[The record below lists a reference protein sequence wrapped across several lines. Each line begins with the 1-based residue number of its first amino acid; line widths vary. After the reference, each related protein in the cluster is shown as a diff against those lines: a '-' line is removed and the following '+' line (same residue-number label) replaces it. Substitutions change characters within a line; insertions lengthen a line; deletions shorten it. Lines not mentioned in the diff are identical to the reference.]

1 MHSDPEDRLY
11 LQEKKR
17 LPTLHLVLIVIGIVG
32 IVAAIYLPN
41 RDSEPTIEEGATA
54 IASTP
59 VPVEPPPAIVLPEAP
74 DIPAPE
80 PETAPAPELAPA
92 IAPVSLETSD
102 LELRELL
109 TPIEASPLIN
119 QALETDD
126 LILRSAGF
134 IDGFSHGLTPRKILP
149 LKPPKQ
155 KFTSLII
162 DGEAQVDPASYQR
175 YDNYTKAI
183 TAVDTGLLV
192 TAFHRYRP
200 LIEQAYEEFG
210 YSAEELDNALI
221 RSLDYVLA
229 TPELDRPIALERK
242 EAVFLYAD
250 PELEQLPSLQ
260 KQLLR
265 MGPDNTAKIK
275 QWAEALRQGLL
286 GVSTDN

>member
-11 LQEKKR
+11 QQEKRR
-17 LPTLHLVLIVIGIVG
+17 LPALHLILIVIGIVG
-32 IVAAIYLPN
+32 IVAAIYFPS
-41 RDSEPTIEEGATA
+41 RQSEPSIEENTTS
-54 IASTP
+54 IVSTHAPAEAPP
-59 VPVEPPPAIVLPEAP
+59 VISMPEAP

-80 PETAPAPELAPA
+80 PEAAATQQPIPAVAQ
-92 IAPVSLETSD
+92 VSLETSD
-102 LELRELL
+102 LELREML
-109 TPIEASPLIN
+109 TPVNASTVIT
-119 QALETDD
+119 QALGTDD
-126 LILRSAGF
+126 LILRSAGL

-149 LKPPKQ
+149 LEPPKQ
-155 KFTSLII
+155 KFTPLII
-162 DGEAQVDPASYQR
+162 DGEVQLDPASYQR
-175 YDNYTKAI
+175 YNNYAKAI

-221 RSLDYVLA
+221 RSLDYVIA

-250 PELEQLPSLQ
+250 PELEKLPSLQ

-286 GVSTDN
+286 GASTDS